1 MLRRIRKCVGS
12 NWSLSTSCLDA
23 FSVLP
28 RAPEGRGWWW
38 RGARMYRPSGAS
50 TRSQSFPAF
59 PDRKMGAGGGVGR
72 GKDGLSVQ
80 HHAIS
85 QPFPFL
91 FFGVSYQTAP
101 FFSSCTQRIT
111 LWWMVVSDERQVGGF
126 VCWRKKLYSSASP
139 T

>member
-1 MLRRIRKCVGS
+1 MCQETLRRISKCVAC

-23 FSVLP
+23 FSALP

-38 RGARMYRPSGAS
+38 RGAKTYRPSSAS
-50 TRSQSFPAF
+50 ARGQSFPSF
-59 PDRKMGAGGGVGR
+59 PRQGEGARGGVGR
-72 GKDGLSVQ
+72 GKNGLAVRY
-80 HHAIS
+80 HAIS

-101 FFSSCTQRIT
+101 FFSLCIQRMT

-126 VCWRKKLYSSASP
+126 VCWRKKLSS